1 VPRDAGTTE
10 DRRAWWSVQ
19 RGPYNVALAVAFPI
33 SVISLFVV
41 WALFEERLPCF
52 EINGAGLFFGIILF
66 GFGMGLANIC
76 YLLGPLSERLIR
88 PRYPTLFRRWVFGIG
103 LAFSL
108 LLVFFPVGVTLT
120 NALLGPLPCTDEFGQ
135 KRP

>member
-1 VPRDAGTTE
+1 MPSQLGTAE
-10 DRRAWWSVQ
+10 DRRAWWSAQ
-19 RGPYNVALAVAFPI
+19 RGPYNIALAVAFPI

-52 EINGAGLFFGIILF
+52 EINGASLFFGIILF
-66 GFGMGLANIC
+66 GFGMGLANVC
-76 YLLGPLSERLIR
+76 YLLGPLSERLIG
-88 PRYPTLFRRWVFGIG
+88 PRNPTLYRRWIFGIG

-120 NALLGPLPCTDEFGQ
+120 NALLGPMSCADEYGQ